1 MPATE
6 DTAVSLPNAMTGDQV
21 VFLASAFVILVAITL
36 AAQFRWLGNGKVK
49 TVLVCIAGVASV
61 VALRL
66 VGLPPSWFSGSGT
79 GFGMAVS
86 FGLGAFVFRTA
97 EEKAFGLPLLLGMGL
112 TLLLAN
118 VAELISKHL

>member
-1 MPATE
+1 
-6 DTAVSLPNAMTGDQV
+6 MTDDQI
-21 VFLASAFVILVAITL
+21 VFLASAFVIFLAITL
-36 AAQFRWLGNGKVK
+36 AAQFRWLGNGRVK
-49 TVLVCIAGVASV
+49 TVLVFISGLASV

-66 VGLPPSWFSGSGT
+66 AGLPPSWFSGSAA

-112 TLLLAN
+112 SLLIAN
-118 VAELISKHL
+118 VAELISRHL

>member
-1 MPATE
+1 M
-6 DTAVSLPNAMTGDQV
+6 
-21 VFLASAFVILVAITL
+21 
-36 AAQFRWLGNGKVK
+36 K
-49 TVLVCIAGVASV
+49 TVLVFVSGVAAV

-66 VGLPPSWFSGSGT
+66 AGLPPSLFSGSAS

-97 EEKAFGLPLLLGMGL
+97 EEKAFGVPLLLGMGL